1 MSKTTKAIIGRPRKN
16 QTIQTNSPLRQMRQ
30 QADLS
35 QEELAKRIGVSVST
49 IGRWEKGKAE
59 PTFTIAQTKKFT
71 QAVGKSFEEL
81 PDSLLPH

>member
-1 MSKTTKAIIGRPRKN
+1 MTKTTKAIGRPRKN
-16 QTIQTNSPLRQMRQ
+16 QTIQTNSPLRRMRQ
-30 QADLS
+30 EADLS

-49 IGRWEKGKAE
+49 IRRWERGQAE
-59 PTFTIAQTKKFT
+59 PTFTIAQTRRFA